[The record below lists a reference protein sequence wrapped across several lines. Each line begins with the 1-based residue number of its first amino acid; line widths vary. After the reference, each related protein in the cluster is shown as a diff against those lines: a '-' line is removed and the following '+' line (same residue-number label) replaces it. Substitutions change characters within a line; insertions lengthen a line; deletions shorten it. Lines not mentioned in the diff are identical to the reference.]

1 MTYGDFSPS
10 NDPEDP
16 AFHCTPGHIPIF
28 PVRFSL
34 LPYENLRAP
43 QKPTGIGTPGNYIV
57 RTLRRGFVYIY
68 IEQPE
73 DRAASTSPDG
83 TWYVFRHSTGS
94 EDANSDVTPANAQVD
109 DRGSG
114 QFVKYEWPDPYGA
127 GEWTYSSESS
137 RDCWVPKWA
146 SKIWIAFSEYRWPPA
161 FFRKGHDAAF
171 RAQLMAPVNLRGTN
185 DWAAFVGDADKLVE
199 EFKPAGSQQQPLKA
213 RLGLS
218 QTGFQGGASWNP
230 AITPQNEKC
239 VAIVAVHDV
248 MGDIEEM
255 SYRLQLL
262 DDHQKNFTGAYAYPL
277 TIGKLCSQLEPNIP
291 KRDGRFER
299 LFNSPA
305 LGPNWKFDYH
315 GLYDQQQTM
324 LRFMDDCTAGL
335 CVQMQDQGP
344 QMLGTHL
351 TLAAAEAMT
360 AAGGKSRDRSKD
372 NEAILASEY
381 FSVLFGRACAAF
393 NLTHAGA
400 SVLRR
405 AFGNRKVKVP
415 EGTPEIKDKVEKFA
429 GIWGGL
435 KEVAYDQIRKS
446 QYSFQIAFEAVAVQ
460 LAHELVGGNQQI
472 AHWQDALEAGFRQG
486 PNARLAFGTVRL
498 SLDEAGRFVQG
509 IGGPYSSSRVAGQLV
524 MGEIPEVI
532 TRMFVNAGPTA
543 DIPYIRTSTTWSLVG
558 GVTAERRIAMADLPH
573 NALAVF
579 VSSWALFSTASA
591 YKKAGTMIAQGK
603 FTAFTSSQG
612 FQLAAA
618 TASVTEALANSYKAF
633 GKTSHTASQIS
644 AEALETLYNSRVL
657 RGATPLVRMSQPAT
671 VLGRRLAFG
680 ATALPYVAAI
690 FGTVASIGGIVR
702 GMERDDDAEI
712 WGNAVMLIGGLLMIP
727 GLGWAAAGIGAVI
740 LAVGFLISLNSYDAL
755 EDIVRLSFWGSSKEY
770 WDRAR
775 PGFRDQIDIA
785 KDLPDPYKSHFEE
798 EMARFGEL
806 TWAPMIFDP
815 VPGDRKI
822 MVRSTAIRELGVAE
836 IEVKVTHKVLNARG
850 VFYMPRTLTSSKQ
863 RIGTSDS
870 MWVTFA
876 EPHPMGLKGIE
887 VEVSLRGPRSGFEHT
902 SKKEFET
909 P

>member
-16 AFHCTPGHIPIF
+16 AFHCTPDRIPIF

-43 QKPTGIGTPGNYIV
+43 QKPTAIGTPGNYIL

-73 DRAASTSPDG
+73 ERASSTSSDG
-83 TWYVFRHSTGS
+83 LWYVFRYSTGS

-114 QFVKYEWPDPYGA
+114 QFVKYEWTNPYGD
-127 GEWTYSSESS
+127 GEWTYSNETS

-146 SKIWIAFSEYRWPPA
+146 SKIWVAFSEYRWPPA
-161 FFRKGHDAAF
+161 FFRKGHDAGF

-185 DWAAFVGDADKLVE
+185 DWAAFAGDAEKLVE
-199 EFKPAGSQQQPLKA
+199 EFKPLGSQPQPLKA

-218 QTGFQGGASWNP
+218 QTGFRGGASWNP
-230 AITPQNEKC
+230 AITPRNEKC
-239 VAIVAVHDV
+239 VALVAVHDV

-262 DDHQKNFTGAYAYPL
+262 DDHQKNFTATYAYPL
-277 TIGKLCSQLEPNIP
+277 TVGKLCTQLEPNIP

-305 LGPNWKFDYH
+305 LGPDWKTTYR

-335 CVQMQDQGP
+335 CVQMVDQGS

-351 TLAAAEAMT
+351 TLAAAEAMSEAKGDDARKAM
-360 AAGGKSRDRSKD
+360 AA
-372 NEAILASEY
+372 EY
-381 FSVLFGRACAAF
+381 YSVMFGRACAAF
-393 NLTHAGA
+393 NLTHVGA

-405 AFGNRKVKVP
+405 ALGNKTVKIP
-415 EGTPEIKDKVEKFA
+415 EGAPEIKDKLEKFA
-429 GIWGGL
+429 AIWGGL

-460 LAHELVGGNQQI
+460 LAHELAGGNQRI
-472 AHWQDALEAGFRQG
+472 ANWQDALEAGFRQG
-486 PNARLAFGTVRL
+486 PNSRLAFGTVRL
-498 SLDEAGRFVQG
+498 SLDEAARFVQG

-524 MGEIPEVI
+524 TGEIPEVI
-532 TRMFVNAGPTA
+532 TRMFVNAGPSA

-558 GVTAERRIAMADLPH
+558 GITAERRIAMADLPH

-579 VSSWALFSTASA
+579 VSSWALFSTATG

-618 TASVTEALANSYKAF
+618 TASVTEALTNSYKAF

-671 VLGRRLAFG
+671 ALGRRLAFG
-680 ATALPYVAAI
+680 ATAVPYVAAI

-740 LAVGFLISLNSYDAL
+740 LAVGFLISLSSYDAL
-755 EDIVRLSFWGSSKEY
+755 EDIVRFGFWGSSKEY

-775 PGFRDQIDIA
+775 PTFYDQIEMA
-785 KDLPDPYKSHFEE
+785 KDLPDPYRSHFEE
-798 EMARFGEL
+798 EMARFAEL
-806 TWAPMIFDP
+806 TWAPVIFDP
-815 VPGDRKI
+815 VPGDRKV
-822 MVRSTAIRELGVAE
+822 MVRSNAIREIGVAE
-836 IEVKVTHKVLNARG
+836 IEVKVTHKVPNSRG
-850 VFYMPRTLTSSKQ
+850 DFFIPRALPNTKQ

-870 MWVTFA
+870 MWVTFG
-876 EPHPMGLKGIE
+876 EPHPMGLKSIE

-902 SKKEFET
+902 AKKEFAT